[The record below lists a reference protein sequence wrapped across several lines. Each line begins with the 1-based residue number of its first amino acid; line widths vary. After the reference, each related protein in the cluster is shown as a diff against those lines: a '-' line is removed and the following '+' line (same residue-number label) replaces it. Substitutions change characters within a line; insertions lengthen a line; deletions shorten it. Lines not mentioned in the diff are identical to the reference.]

1 MSDGKYVMMKHLCP
15 TENAHQK
22 GGEFMLSKIK
32 SMSLLGV
39 DGYLVDVQ
47 VDVSAGM
54 PAWDVVGLPDT
65 SVRESKERVKAAL
78 RNVGINFPSRK
89 IVVNLAPAD
98 TKKEGSCFDLP
109 IAIGILRDLQLI
121 NTDSYKDYVFIG
133 ELSLDGK
140 INKVN
145 GILPMCI
152 EAFNLGIKKVIIPYE
167 NRTEAGVVQGLEV
180 YPAHTIEEVM
190 QHLNNENL
198 IEKFSTDIDKLFEQK
213 DFYSLD
219 FSDVKGQ
226 ENIKRALEI
235 AAAGRPQLSPYW

>member
-1 MSDGKYVMMKHLCP
+1 
-15 TENAHQK
+15 
-22 GGEFMLSKIK
+22 MLSKIK

-47 VDVSAGM
+47 VDVAAGM
-54 PAWDVVGLPDT
+54 PSWDVVGLPDA

-78 RNVGINFPSRK
+78 RNIGINFPSRK

-121 NTDSYKDYVFIG
+121 NNNSYEDFVFIG

-145 GILPMCI
+145 GVLPMCI
-152 EAFNLGIKKVIIPYE
+152 EAFNLGIKKVIIPYD

-180 YPAHTIEEVM
+180 YPARNIEEVL
-190 QHLNNENL
+190 HFLNDECM
-198 IEKFSTDIDKLFEQK
+198 IEKFSTDINNLFCK
-213 DFYSLD
+213 KNISSLD

-235 AAAGRPQLSPYW
+235 AAAGRS

>member
-1 MSDGKYVMMKHLCP
+1 
-15 TENAHQK
+15 
-22 GGEFMLSKIK
+22 MLSKIK

>member
-1 MSDGKYVMMKHLCP
+1 
-15 TENAHQK
+15 
-22 GGEFMLSKIK
+22 MLSKIK

-47 VDVSAGM
+47 VDVAPGM
-54 PAWDVVGLPDT
+54 PAWDVVGLPDA
-65 SVRESKERVKAAL
+65 SVRESKQRVRAAL
-78 RNVGINFPSRK
+78 RNVGFDFPSRK

-109 IAIGILRDLQLI
+109 IAVGILRDLQI
-121 NTDSYKDYVFIG
+121 VNTDSYEDFVFIG

-152 EAFNLGIKKVIIPYE
+152 EAFNLGIKKVIVPFD

-180 YPAHTIEEVM
+180 YPARTIEEVIN
-190 QHLNNENL
+190 HLNGENS
-198 IEKFSTDIDKLFEQK
+198 IEKFSTNIEKLFEQK

-219 FSDVKGQ
+219 FADVKGQ

-235 AAAGRPQLSPYW
+235 AAAGRSQLSTHWQSWFW